1 MQIDLIVVGKLKEK
15 SMQQMC
21 NEYIKRLGSYCKLN
35 VIELKDES
43 NNLDE
48 SLVMMREAEAINKV
62 LDEKSYIIIMDID
75 GKQMTSEQFSTKIDE
90 ITTYENS
97 KLTFVIGGSL
107 GIEPSIKAKANLR
120 MSFSKM
126 TFPHQLFRVMLLEQ
140 IYRQFRIARNEPYH
154 K

>member
-43 NNLDE
+43 NNLEE
-48 SLVMMREAEAINKV
+48 SLVITREALAIEKV

-97 KLTFVIGGSL
+97 KITFVIGGSL
-107 GIEPSIKAKANLR
+107 GIDPSIKAKANLR

>member
-21 NEYIKRLGSYCKLN
+21 DEYIKRLGSYCKLN

-48 SLVMMREAEAINKV
+48 KLVMAREAQAIDKV
-62 LDEKSYIIIMDID
+62 LDPKSYIIIMDID
-75 GKQMTSEQFSTKIDE
+75 GKQMDSEAFSRKIDE
-90 ITTYENS
+90 ITTYESS
-97 KLTFVIGGSL
+97 KITFIIGGSL
-107 GIEPSIKAKANLR
+107 GIDPKLKAQANMR

-140 IYRQFRIARNEPYH
+140 IYRQFRIIKNEPYH

>member
-21 NEYIKRLGSYCKLN
+21 NEYIKRLGSYCTLN

-43 NNLDE
+43 NNLGDK
-48 SLVMMREAEAINKV
+48 LVISREAEAISKV
-62 LDEKSYIIIMDID
+62 LDEKSYIIVLDID
-75 GKQMTSEQFSTKIDE
+75 GRQITSEEFSTKIDE
-90 ITTYENS
+90 ITTYRNS
-97 KLTFVIGGSL
+97 KLTFIIGGSL
-107 GIEPSIKAKANLR
+107 GLDRSLKAKADMRL
-120 MSFSKM
+120 SFSKM

-140 IYRQFRIARNEPYH
+140 IYRQFRIAKNEPYH

>member
-43 NNLDE
+43 NSLDE
-48 SLVMMREAEAINKV
+48 SVVMMREGEAINKV

-107 GIEPSIKAKANLR
+107 GIDPGVKAKANMR